1 MVSINPSDAGSISPS
16 GGEYESS
23 VQVTL
28 TASPPNQPSNIS
40 PANGATRSSLTP
52 ILQSSAFSD
61 PDIGDTHAASQW
73 QIRTILGSYTWS
85 PLFDSGTD
93 TLDLISITVPPGILL
108 SYATYYW
115 HVRYKDNH
123 DAWSNW
129 SAETSFTTSTL
140 TEWCIIATVAY
151 GTPMAEEVKILREF
165 RDEYLLTN
173 QPGRDF
179 VNLYYKMSPPI
190 ARFIYDHPS
199 LKPIVRAGLV
209 PAVVMSTIAVN
220 TTKAVKIAIIGLLVL
235 VSVALGVW
243 VMRHRGS
250 TGGFYSI

>member
-93 TLDLISITVPPGILL
+93 TLALTSITVPPGILL
-108 SYATYYW
+108 AYATYYW